1 MEGQRYVNFP
11 GWLCSGTDPLTTQH
25 PTNFVHTT
33 REKEALERFFEDVNV
48 RAVMK
53 RADGEL
59 APPFPAAH
67 L

>member
-1 MEGQRYVNFP
+1 M
-11 GWLCSGTDPLTTQH
+11 TTQH